1 MVPRY
6 FDLVAP
12 EDVVGIEVRD
22 LQAMIQS
29 HVGLSQKRI
38 PGHANVKAV
47 SPTLATDGWH
57 SLHTVVQVVT
67 DDMPFLVD
75 SVSAELS
82 RQGRS
87 IRVVIHPRFW
97 VKRDADG
104 GLSEILDRDVLPGEV
119 PPEGAIQESWI
130 SVEIDRESEQA
141 DLAAIETAIRQVL
154 SDVRATVEDWPAMQT
169 KLTQVISEIESAN
182 GISERERRE
191 AIEFLGW
198 LTENNFT
205 FIGYSRYALA
215 KNTLASAPGE
225 GLGTLRDATTG
236 SYLSEDDQDH
246 STMSSLMIITKAK
259 MRSTV
264 HRPVYLD
271 YVGIKQVDASGKQ
284 IGEHRFLGLFSSA
297 AYNQSVVSI
306 PVIASKVTDVTQS
319 MALGRD
325 SHSGKDLMQFLETYP
340 RDELFQIS
348 APELED
354 VARRVLQLQERRQ
367 VRVFTRT
374 EIFGRY
380 VSALVYFPRDRYTT
394 EVRLRMEAILL
405 EAYGASF
412 IDHNAR
418 ISESVLARLHFVIRK
433 PLGKEI
439 PEVDLEQLESKLADA
454 TRFWEDDFSESLV
467 DEVGEEESVRLLREW
482 GNSFPESFKEDIAA
496 TNAVS
501 HLNFLE
507 TLTDQPAGAIKVWM
521 YTPES
526 AEDGTRRF
534 TIYRLGTAITLS
546 AVLPMLH
553 DLGVEVTDERAYD
566 LRREGQ
572 PVAWVYDFG
581 LRFDASKAPDLGSL
595 SQRFCETFMA
605 TWHGE
610 VDSDPF
616 NALVIHGGLSARNVG
631 IIRAYAAYLRQAGTP
646 FSRAYLQQVLLAN
659 VGIVQSL
666 VQLFA
671 IRFDPDFDGNRDDKQ
686 HELVA
691 KIDAAL
697 DAVASLDHD
706 RIMRS
711 SVALV
716 SATLRTNVY
725 QLDASGNY
733 PQVMAFKLD
742 PALVPDL
749 PLPLPRFEIWVFSP
763 RVEGVHLRF
772 ASVARGGLRW
782 SDRQED
788 FRTEILGLVKAQM
801 VKNTVIVPSGAKG
814 GFVLK
819 RGLEPSD
826 RDAWLAEGIACY
838 QMFIGAL
845 LDVTDNLINGE
856 VVAPLRVVRHDIDDP
871 YLVVA
876 ADKGTA
882 TFSDIANKISIDR
895 GFWMGDAF
903 ASGGSVGYDHKAM
916 GITAKGAWE
925 SVKRHFLELGVNTQT
940 QDFTAVGVGD
950 MSGDVFGNGMLLSDH
965 IRLVAAFD
973 HRHIFLDPNPDA
985 AKSFVERQRMFI
997 LPRSSWEDY
1006 NVKLISKGGG
1016 IYPRSV
1022 KSIDLTPEVKTALG
1036 ISPEVSTVTPNE
1048 LLTFILQAPV
1058 DLLWNGGIGTYI
1070 KASTETHAQV
1080 GDKAND
1086 AIRVNGNEIRA
1097 RVIGEGGNLGATQLG
1112 RIEAARSGIKLN
1124 TDAIDNSAGVDTSDH
1139 EVNIKILLDQAVTA
1153 GTLSVA
1159 DRNSQLAVM
1168 TAEVG
1173 ELVLRDNYEQNL
1185 ILAQARFQAVEMLRV
1200 HKRLIQAM
1208 ENDGLLNREIE
1219 YLPTDSQL
1227 DMLHAQ
1233 GQGLTSP
1240 ELSVLMA
1247 YVKIDLSK
1255 DRANDEIVD
1264 EPWCQGVLQRYFPTD
1279 LRAKYAHLMDS
1290 HPLRKEITA
1299 TVLTN
1304 DMINRGGITFA
1315 WRAAEESGAGN
1326 SEIIRAF
1333 IVSREIFGLTA
1344 LWESLEALDGLV
1356 STDCQTQLILESRR
1370 LLDRATRWF
1379 LQSRGGRLNVDEEIA
1394 KFSST
1399 VAKLTP
1405 LVPDML
1411 RGVERD
1417 RAVAIA
1423 KKYQAQGVPAEL
1435 AKRTGSFLDEFS
1447 LLDIIEIAD
1456 REKSDP
1462 TVVAELY
1469 FALSERY
1476 DIDRMLFH
1484 ITALARDDRWTAYA
1498 RSALRSD
1505 LYVALAALTSRVV
1518 QATKD
1523 SEAIDVRISAW
1534 ETMFAEGVARTR
1546 ATLNEIAH
1554 SDQNDLATLS
1564 VALRAIR
1571 TLAGQGAS

>member
-1 MVPRY
+1 M
-6 FDLVAP
+6 
-12 EDVVGIEVRD
+12 
-22 LQAMIQS
+22 
-29 HVGLSQKRI
+29 
-38 PGHANVKAV
+38 
-47 SPTLATDGWH
+47 
-57 SLHTVVQVVT
+57 
-67 DDMPFLVD
+67 
-75 SVSAELS
+75 
-82 RQGRS
+82 
-87 IRVVIHPRFW
+87 
-97 VKRDADG
+97 
-104 GLSEILDRDVLPGEV
+104 
-119 PPEGAIQESWI
+119 
-130 SVEIDRESEQA
+130 
-141 DLAAIETAIRQVL
+141 
-154 SDVRATVEDWPAMQT
+154 
-169 KLTQVISEIESAN
+169 
-182 GISERERRE
+182 
-191 AIEFLGW
+191 
-198 LTENNFT
+198 
-205 FIGYSRYALA
+205 
-215 KNTLASAPGE
+215 
-225 GLGTLRDATTG
+225 
-236 SYLSEDDQDH
+236 
-246 STMSSLMIITKAK
+246 
-259 MRSTV
+259 
-264 HRPVYLD
+264 
-271 YVGIKQVDASGKQ
+271 
-284 IGEHRFLGLFSSA
+284 
-297 AYNQSVVSI
+297 
-306 PVIASKVTDVTQS
+306 
-319 MALGRD
+319 
-325 SHSGKDLMQFLETYP
+325 
-340 RDELFQIS
+340 
-348 APELED
+348 
-354 VARRVLQLQERRQ
+354 
-367 VRVFTRT
+367 
-374 EIFGRY
+374 
-380 VSALVYFPRDRYTT
+380 
-394 EVRLRMEAILL
+394 
-405 EAYGASF
+405 
-412 IDHNAR
+412 
-418 ISESVLARLHFVIRK
+418 
-433 PLGKEI
+433 
-439 PEVDLEQLESKLADA
+439 
-454 TRFWEDDFSESLV
+454 
-467 DEVGEEESVRLLREW
+467 
-482 GNSFPESFKEDIAA
+482 
-496 TNAVS
+496 
-501 HLNFLE
+501 
-507 TLTDQPAGAIKVWM
+507 
-521 YTPES
+521 
-526 AEDGTRRF
+526 
-534 TIYRLGTAITLS
+534 
-546 AVLPMLH
+546 
-553 DLGVEVTDERAYD
+553 GV
-566 LRREGQ
+566 
-572 PVAWVYDFG
+572 
-581 LRFDASKAPDLGSL
+581 
-595 SQRFCETFMA
+595 
-605 TWHGE
+605 
-610 VDSDPF
+610 
-616 NALVIHGGLSARNVG
+616 
-631 IIRAYAAYLRQAGTP
+631 
-646 FSRAYLQQVLLAN
+646 
-659 VGIVQSL
+659 
-666 VQLFA
+666 
-671 IRFDPDFDGNRDDKQ
+671 
-686 HELVA
+686 
-691 KIDAAL
+691 
-697 DAVASLDHD
+697 
-706 RIMRS
+706 
-711 SVALV
+711 
-716 SATLRTNVY
+716 
-725 QLDASGNY
+725 
-733 PQVMAFKLD
+733 
-742 PALVPDL
+742 
-749 PLPLPRFEIWVFSP
+749 
-763 RVEGVHLRF
+763 
-772 ASVARGGLRW
+772 
-782 SDRQED
+782 
-788 FRTEILGLVKAQM
+788 
-801 VKNTVIVPSGAKG
+801 
-814 GFVLK
+814 
-819 RGLEPSD
+819 
-826 RDAWLAEGIACY
+826 
-838 QMFIGAL
+838 
-845 LDVTDNLINGE
+845 
-856 VVAPLRVVRHDIDDP
+856 
-871 YLVVA
+871 
-876 ADKGTA
+876 
-882 TFSDIANKISIDR
+882 
-895 GFWMGDAF
+895 
-903 ASGGSVGYDHKAM
+903 
-916 GITAKGAWE
+916 TAKGAWE

-950 MSGDVFGNGMLLSDH
+950 MSGDVFGNGMLLSEH

-1112 RIEAARSGIKLN
+1112 RIEAARAGIKLN

-1304 DMINRGGITFA
+1304 DIINRGGITFA

-1394 KFSST
+1394 KFSSS

-1417 RAVAIA
+1417 RATAIA

>member
-1 MVPRY
+1 
-6 FDLVAP
+6 
-12 EDVVGIEVRD
+12 
-22 LQAMIQS
+22 
-29 HVGLSQKRI
+29 
-38 PGHANVKAV
+38 
-47 SPTLATDGWH
+47 
-57 SLHTVVQVVT
+57 
-67 DDMPFLVD
+67 
-75 SVSAELS
+75 
-82 RQGRS
+82 
-87 IRVVIHPRFW
+87 
-97 VKRDADG
+97 
-104 GLSEILDRDVLPGEV
+104 
-119 PPEGAIQESWI
+119 
-130 SVEIDRESEQA
+130 
-141 DLAAIETAIRQVL
+141 
-154 SDVRATVEDWPAMQT
+154 
-169 KLTQVISEIESAN
+169 
-182 GISERERRE
+182 
-191 AIEFLGW
+191 
-198 LTENNFT
+198 
-205 FIGYSRYALA
+205 
-215 KNTLASAPGE
+215 
-225 GLGTLRDATTG
+225 
-236 SYLSEDDQDH
+236 
-246 STMSSLMIITKAK
+246 
-259 MRSTV
+259 
-264 HRPVYLD
+264 
-271 YVGIKQVDASGKQ
+271 
-284 IGEHRFLGLFSSA
+284 
-297 AYNQSVVSI
+297 
-306 PVIASKVTDVTQS
+306 

-340 RDELFQIS
+340 RDEMFQIS
-348 APELED
+348 PEELED

-374 EIFGRY
+374 EVFGRY

-405 EAYGASF
+405 EAFGATS
-412 IDHNAR
+412 IDHTAR
-418 ISESVLARLHFVIRK
+418 VSESVLARLHFVIRK
-433 PLGKEI
+433 PLGKDI
-439 PEVDLEQLESKLADA
+439 PDIDLEKLEGDLADA
-454 TRFWEDDFSESLV
+454 TRFWEDDFAESLV
-467 DEVGEEESVRLLREW
+467 EQVGEEDSARLLRTW
-482 GNSFPESFKEDIAA
+482 VDSFPESFKEDIPAG
-496 TNAVS
+496 NAVS
-501 HLNFLE
+501 HLKILE
-507 TLTDQPAGAIKVWM
+507 ELESQAAGAIKVSM

-526 AEDGTRRF
+526 PEDGTRRF
-534 TIYRLGTAITLS
+534 TIYRVASSITLS

-553 DLGVEVTDERAYD
+553 DLGVEVIDERAYD
-566 LRREGQ
+566 LRRKGK

-581 LRFDASKAPDLGSL
+581 LRFDDSKAPEQDSL
-595 SQRFCETFMA
+595 SERFCNTFMA
-605 TWHGE
+605 AWHGE

-616 NALVIHGGLSARNVG
+616 NALVIQAGLSARNVG

-646 FSRAYLQQVLLAN
+646 FSQGYLQQVLLSN
-659 VGIVQSL
+659 INIVQLL

-671 IRFDPDFDGNRDDKQ
+671 VRFDPQLDQDRDAKQ
-686 HELVA
+686 KQLVS

-711 SVALV
+711 SIALV

-725 QLDASGNY
+725 QLDAAGKY

-742 PALVPDL
+742 PTQVPDL
-749 PLPLPRFEIWVFSP
+749 PLPLPKFEIWVFSP

-819 RGLEPSD
+819 RGPEPSD

-845 LDVTDNLINGE
+845 LDVTDNLINSA
-856 VVAPLRVVRHDIDDP
+856 VVPPQRVVRHDVDDP

-882 TFSDIANKISIDR
+882 TFSDIANKISVDR

-950 MSGDVFGNGMLLSDH
+950 MSGDVFGNGMLLSEH
-965 IRLVAAFD
+965 IRLIAAFD
-973 HRHIFLDPNPDA
+973 HRHIFIDPSPEA
-985 AKSFVERQRMFI
+985 SKSFVERHRMFNV
-997 LPRSSWEDY
+997 PRSSWEDY

-1022 KSIDLTPEVKTALG
+1022 KSIDLTTEAKVALG
-1036 ISPEVSTVTPNE
+1036 IDPEVTSVTPNE
-1048 LLTFILQAPV
+1048 LLTMILMAPV

-1070 KASTETHAQV
+1070 KATTETHAQV

-1086 AIRVNGNEIRA
+1086 SIRINGSDIRA
-1097 RVIGEGGNLGATQLG
+1097 RVVGEGGNLGATQLG
-1112 RIEAARSGIKLN
+1112 RIEAAHAGVKLN

-1153 GTLSVA
+1153 GSLSVE
-1159 DRNSQLAVM
+1159 DRNKQLAVM
-1168 TAEVG
+1168 TDEVG

-1185 ILAQARFQAVEMLRV
+1185 ILAQARFQGPEMLRV
-1200 HKRLIQAM
+1200 HKRLIQSL
-1208 ENDGLLNREIE
+1208 ESNGHLNRAIE
-1219 YLPTDSQL
+1219 YLPTDSQM
-1227 DMLHAQ
+1227 DAMHAQ

-1247 YVKIDLSK
+1247 YVKIDLTR
-1255 DRANDEIVD
+1255 DRANDEIVN
-1264 EPWCQGVLQRYFPTD
+1264 EPWCQEILKNYFPSGV
-1279 LRAKYAHLMDS
+1279 RVKYADLMAT
-1290 HPLRKEITA
+1290 HPLRKEIIS
-1299 TVLTN
+1299 TVMIN
-1304 DMINRGGITFA
+1304 DMVNRAGTTYA
-1315 WRAAEESGAGN
+1315 WRAAEESGAGT
-1326 SEIIRAF
+1326 SEILRAF
-1333 IVSREIFGLTA
+1333 VVSREVFGLSQ
-1344 LWESLEALDGLV
+1344 LWTDLEKLDGLV
-1356 STDCQTQLILESRR
+1356 STNCQTELFLESRR

-1379 LQSRGGRLNVDEEIA
+1379 LQSRGGRLNVEEEIA
-1394 KFSST
+1394 KFAPI
-1399 VAKLTP
+1399 VAKLTNS
-1405 LVPDML
+1405 VPSLL
-1411 RGVERD
+1411 RGVERQ
-1417 RAVAIA
+1417 RADDIA
-1423 KKYQAQGVPAEL
+1423 KKYQAQGVPANL
-1435 AKRTGSFLDEFS
+1435 AIRTGSFLDEFS
-1447 LLDIIEIAD
+1447 LLDIIEIAN
-1456 REKSDP
+1456 REKSSP
-1462 TVVAELY
+1462 ENVAELY

-1505 LYVALAALTSRVV
+1505 LYVALAALTSRIV

-1523 SEAIDVRISAW
+1523 SDSIDSRISQW
-1534 ETMFAEGVARTR
+1534 EAKFAEGVARTR

-1554 SDQNDLATLS
+1554 SEQNDLATLS

>member
-1 MVPRY
+1 
-6 FDLVAP
+6 
-12 EDVVGIEVRD
+12 
-22 LQAMIQS
+22 
-29 HVGLSQKRI
+29 
-38 PGHANVKAV
+38 
-47 SPTLATDGWH
+47 
-57 SLHTVVQVVT
+57 
-67 DDMPFLVD
+67 
-75 SVSAELS
+75 
-82 RQGRS
+82 
-87 IRVVIHPRFW
+87 
-97 VKRDADG
+97 
-104 GLSEILDRDVLPGEV
+104 
-119 PPEGAIQESWI
+119 
-130 SVEIDRESEQA
+130 
-141 DLAAIETAIRQVL
+141 
-154 SDVRATVEDWPAMQT
+154 
-169 KLTQVISEIESAN
+169 
-182 GISERERRE
+182 
-191 AIEFLGW
+191 
-198 LTENNFT
+198 
-205 FIGYSRYALA
+205 
-215 KNTLASAPGE
+215 
-225 GLGTLRDATTG
+225 
-236 SYLSEDDQDH
+236 
-246 STMSSLMIITKAK
+246 
-259 MRSTV
+259 
-264 HRPVYLD
+264 
-271 YVGIKQVDASGKQ
+271 
-284 IGEHRFLGLFSSA
+284 
-297 AYNQSVVSI
+297 
-306 PVIASKVTDVTQS
+306 
-319 MALGRD
+319 
-325 SHSGKDLMQFLETYP
+325 
-340 RDELFQIS
+340 
-348 APELED
+348 
-354 VARRVLQLQERRQ
+354 
-367 VRVFTRT
+367 
-374 EIFGRY
+374 
-380 VSALVYFPRDRYTT
+380 
-394 EVRLRMEAILL
+394 
-405 EAYGASF
+405 
-412 IDHNAR
+412 
-418 ISESVLARLHFVIRK
+418 
-433 PLGKEI
+433 
-439 PEVDLEQLESKLADA
+439 
-454 TRFWEDDFSESLV
+454 
-467 DEVGEEESVRLLREW
+467 
-482 GNSFPESFKEDIAA
+482 
-496 TNAVS
+496 
-501 HLNFLE
+501 
-507 TLTDQPAGAIKVWM
+507 
-521 YTPES
+521 
-526 AEDGTRRF
+526 
-534 TIYRLGTAITLS
+534 
-546 AVLPMLH
+546 
-553 DLGVEVTDERAYD
+553 
-566 LRREGQ
+566 
-572 PVAWVYDFG
+572 
-581 LRFDASKAPDLGSL
+581 
-595 SQRFCETFMA
+595 
-605 TWHGE
+605 
-610 VDSDPF
+610 
-616 NALVIHGGLSARNVG
+616 
-631 IIRAYAAYLRQAGTP
+631 
-646 FSRAYLQQVLLAN
+646 
-659 VGIVQSL
+659 
-666 VQLFA
+666 
-671 IRFDPDFDGNRDDKQ
+671 
-686 HELVA
+686 
-691 KIDAAL
+691 
-697 DAVASLDHD
+697 
-706 RIMRS
+706 
-711 SVALV
+711 
-716 SATLRTNVY
+716 
-725 QLDASGNY
+725 
-733 PQVMAFKLD
+733 
-742 PALVPDL
+742 
-749 PLPLPRFEIWVFSP
+749 
-763 RVEGVHLRF
+763 VHLRF

-819 RGLEPSD
+819 RGPEPSD

-856 VVAPLRVVRHDIDDP
+856 VVPPLRVVRHDIDDP

-950 MSGDVFGNGMLLSDH
+950 MSGDVFGNGMLLSEH

-1006 NVKLISKGGG
+1006 NIKLISKGGG

-1022 KSIDLTPEVKTALG
+1022 KSIDLTPEVKSALG

-1048 LLTFILQAPV
+1048 LLNFILQAPV

-1112 RIEAARSGIKLN
+1112 RIEAARAGIKLN

-1168 TAEVG
+1168 TTEVG

-1185 ILAQARFQAVEMLRV
+1185 ILEQARYQAVEMLRV

-1279 LRAKYAHLMDS
+1279 LRTKYAHLMDS

-1304 DMINRGGITFA
+1304 DMVNRGGITFA

-1333 IVSREIFGLTA
+1333 IVSREIFGLTK
-1344 LWESLEALDGLV
+1344 LWESLEALDGQV
-1356 STDCQTQLILESRR
+1356 STECQTQLILESRR

-1379 LQSRGGRLNVDEEIA
+1379 LQSRGGRLNVAEEIA

-1523 SEAIDVRISAW
+1523 SEPIDARISAW